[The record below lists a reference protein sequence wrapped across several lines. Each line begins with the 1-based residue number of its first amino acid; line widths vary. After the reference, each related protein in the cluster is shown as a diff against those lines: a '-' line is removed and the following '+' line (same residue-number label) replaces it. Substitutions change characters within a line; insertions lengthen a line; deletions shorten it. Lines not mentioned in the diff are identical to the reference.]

1 MSVEAQP
8 SQDGRMRFT
17 LGPIERALV
26 GGASLL
32 IGSVLWW
39 FGNTVLQTKEAVGKL
54 SDQQAVMTA
63 QLTDIR
69 TQLADVPAIKLELAK
84 QAVRID
90 QHSEDIRE
98 LKQLK
103 GIK

>member
-1 MSVEAQP
+1 MEAQP

-17 LGPIERALV
+17 LGPIERWIV

-32 IGSVLWW
+32 IASILFW
-39 FGNTVLQTKEAVGKL
+39 FGNTVVQTKDAVGKL
-54 SDQQAVMTA
+54 AEQQAIMTA

-90 QHSEDIRE
+90 QHSEDIKE

-103 GIK
+103 GVR